1 VITSSTTANS
11 QIDLLDILTKIK
23 RRKTASIIAFIVVLL
38 VGILVA
44 IFMPPTYL
52 SSATILI
59 EQQEIPEDLVR
70 STVTS
75 YADQRIQVITQRT
88 MTYANLSEI
97 IKKYNLYEDDR
108 KSDPMEK
115 IILQMR
121 DDIKTKIISADVLD
135 PRSGRPTAATIAFG
149 ISFQNTSP
157 DLAQKVTNEITSLFL
172 SENLRT
178 RKDMAALTEEFLG
191 ASAEEQRKRVVEIEQ
206 KLSDFKQV
214 HSRELPEYTQLNLA
228 ALERAETEY
237 REQLG
242 RLDSLEER
250 RIFLTGELARLG
262 ATRVISNGDLNSLS
276 PEDKLQYLYNFS
288 MQLRAQYADNHPD
301 VIRTNRSM
309 DDLVAQGV
317 RIRDRSFVRELI
329 RRKEEERR
337 VLAEKYAPNHPDIIK
352 LDTMLAELRSVKL
365 TDPKRVQTESNNPDY
380 IQLASQLQAI
390 EQNIVAVKGIQAN
403 LAQKVAELQ
412 KSLSESPKVE
422 QDYRVLLRDLE
433 TTTRNYKEFDA
444 KQTQAKMAKM
454 LEQEQKG
461 ERFTLIEPPLKPER
475 PIKPNRTLIIIFSII
490 VALLAS
496 AGVIWLL
503 EYLDRSIR
511 GEQSLTKLLGFSPL
525 VVVPHLPA
533 VQQHDSYYP
542 AKKVFIAASA
552 VLIAVVSIHLFY
564 RPIDVI
570 FYSIL
575 RKLGV

>member
-1 VITSSTTANS
+1 MITSSPGANTP
-11 QIDLLDILTKIK
+11 IDLLDIFAKIR
-23 RRKTASIIAFIVVLL
+23 RRKFWALIAFVGVVAI
-38 VGILVA
+38 GSLVA

-108 KSDPMEK
+108 KSEPMEK

-121 DDIKTKIISADVLD
+121 DDIKTKIISADVMD

-157 DLAQKVTNEITSLFL
+157 DLAQKVTNEITGLFL

-178 RKDMAALTEEFLG
+178 RKDMATLTEEFLG
-191 ASAEEQRKRVVEIEQ
+191 ASAEDQRKRVVEIEQ
-206 KLSDFKQV
+206 KLSDFKQE
-214 HSRELPEYTQLNLA
+214 HARELPEYAQLNLA
-228 ALERAETEY
+228 ALERAEGEY
-237 REQLG
+237 REQMG
-242 RLDSLEER
+242 RLDALEER
-250 RIFLTGELARLG
+250 RIFLTSELARLG
-262 ATRVISNGDLNSLS
+262 ATRVISNGDLNGLS
-276 PEDKLQYLYNFS
+276 PEDKLQYLYNHS
-288 MQLRAQYADNHPD
+288 MQLRAQYAENHPD
-301 VIRTNRSM
+301 VIKTNRSI

-337 VLAEKYAPNHPDIIK
+337 VLLEKYAANHPDLLK
-352 LDTMLAELRSVKL
+352 VDKALAELKAIKL
-365 TDPKRVQTESNNPDY
+365 TDPQKVQTDSNNPDY
-380 IQLASQLQAI
+380 IQLASQLQAV
-390 EQNIVAVKGIQAN
+390 EQNIIAVKGIQEN
-403 LAQKVAELQ
+403 LSAKVMELQ
-412 KSLSESPKVE
+412 KSLSEGPKVE
-422 QDYRVLLRDLE
+422 QDYRVLIRDLE

-444 KQTQAKMAKM
+444 KQTQAKLAKL

-475 PIKPNRTLIIIFSII
+475 PIKPNRTLIFIFS
-490 VALLAS
+490 VVLALAVGG
-496 AGVIWLL
+496 GVIWLL
-503 EYLDRSIR
+503 ERLDQSVR
-511 GEQSLTKLLGFSPL
+511 GEVALTKLLGFAPL
-525 VVVPHLPA
+525 VVVPRRMEVKQA
-533 VQQHDSYYP
+533 DNFYP
-542 AKKVFIAASA
+542 AKKIAIVAALIVVAFIA
-552 VLIAVVSIHLFY
+552 VQFLYL
-564 RPIDVI
+564 PLDVI

-575 RKLGV
+575 RKLGI